1 MIVSIH
7 ITDISQKAQF
17 RREVQAEI
25 STGQFVYID
34 PTEGLE
40 DGAYCPWS
48 ELTPDQQAEFHSIGS
63 KLTKAHEQLRT
74 LFMDVPNGPESGFSG
89 TNNSTRT

>member
-7 ITDISQKAQF
+7 VTDIEQKAQD

-25 STGQFVYID
+25 ATGEFVYID

-40 DGAYCPWS
+40 DGLYCPWS
-48 ELTPDQQAEFHSIGS
+48 ELTPDQQAEFLSIGS
-63 KLTKAHEQLRT
+63 KLTKTHEQLRT
-74 LFMDVPNGPESGFSG
+74 LFMDVPIGPEPGLFW
-89 TNNSTRT
+89 N